1 MRTAQSAAIRA
12 PWLASL
18 AIAAAALGAAPA
30 SADRP
35 GFDPAAIYKVPRG
48 DAPASGPADAPV
60 TIVAWSD
67 YACQYC
73 NRVQNTLDHLARLY
87 PGQLRWVHRTLPL
100 DDDET
105 LGPEAALAAD
115 AQGRFRPMNDRL
127 FALGGRI
134 DRATVELIAREL
146 GLDMV
151 RFRADLDSHAHRASI
166 EADQAA
172 ARALGVSGTPTFF
185 VNGRAVHGNQSL
197 QVFVDVV
204 DQELARAAERAA
216 QHAAPGA
223 PGPGDAY
230 DALVA
235 GGKPSAD
242 APADAASPRR
252 VLEATALYRVGLGL
266 PGHQSGPDDAL
277 VTIVVWSDFQCPFC
291 ARQAPVLAH
300 LREKYG
306 DDVRIIYRHLA
317 MSFHR
322 SAALAAEAGVAA
334 AEQGKFWAF
343 HDQVF
348 GEFGHLERADLER
361 YAAAAGLDLAR
372 LRAALDD
379 HRYRDAVIAETAA
392 GEALGVDG
400 TPTMFINGAPV
411 GGARD
416 AQTMERLIDAHLARS
431 RELVSHGVA
440 RGDLYAV
447 LMTLATGDDRADP
460 SRIPSIA
467 EHHVELRSD
476 DRMRAVAAACRRH
489 DATRAAQ
496 LAGVLAGDPR
506 RRASLVCSGVGIDL
520 PH

>member
-1 MRTAQSAAIRA
+1 MRSAPRA
-12 PWLASL
+12 LGFATF
-18 AIAAAALGAAPA
+18 AIAAAALGAAPDRA
-30 SADRP
+30 RADRP

-48 DAPASGPADAPV
+48 DAPAHGPADAPV

-87 PGQLRWVHRTLPL
+87 PGVLRWVHRTLPL
-100 DDDET
+100 DDDDT

-127 FALGGRI
+127 FALGGHV

-151 RFRADLDSHAHRASI
+151 RFRADLDSHGFRASI

-172 ARALGVSGTPTFF
+172 ARALGITGTPTFF

-197 QVFVDVV
+197 QVFADVV
-204 DQELARAAERAA
+204 DQELARAA
-216 QHAAPGA
+216 QHPAPAPGD
-223 PGPGDAY
+223 GY

-235 GGKPSAD
+235 GGRPSAD
-242 APADAASPRR
+242 APGDAASPRR
-252 VLEATALYRVGLGL
+252 ALEATALYRVGLGL

-306 DDVRIIYRHLA
+306 DDVRIVYRHLA

-348 GEFGHLERADLER
+348 GDFGHLERADLER

-416 AQTMERLIDAHLARS
+416 AQTMERLVDAHLGRS
-431 RELVSHGVA
+431 RDLVGHGVA
-440 RGDLYAV
+440 RADVYAV

-467 EHHVELRSD
+467 EHHIELRSD
-476 DRMRAVAAACRRH
+476 DRMRAVAAACRRR
-489 DATRAAQ
+489 DAARAAE
-496 LAGVLAGDPR
+496 LAGMLAGDPR

-520 PH
+520 PR